1 VIAAPSTGAA
11 IAPAGTLRAVLMGRV
26 GLSPVMVGRD
36 AELGRLLTLRP
47 GPDPEVAFIGG
58 EGGVGKTRLA
68 LHELAATLR
77 PGTPVLVGGAS
88 PGGGRPFAALQEAV
102 EAPVARWT
110 GLPAG
115 LAHLAAPLAVVLGPA
130 ARHLGLDPQDG
141 AAPSSD
147 DVQRAAV
154 ELVRHLVGGHAGALV
169 VFDDLHWADPES
181 VALFGRLATTQGLP
195 ILLVATYRAEELG
208 SGHPVASLLVE
219 LERRR
224 SVCHVTLGRLT
235 QAQVGELLSHV
246 YRGPVS
252 HRVSEALHRRTG
264 GNPFFVEELVL
275 AAGDAEPER
284 LAELPL
290 PWTLTETVLRHL
302 EGLDDEALR
311 VVDAAAVLGR
321 RIPFDQ
327 LAALT
332 GLGEDALI
340 DVLRVLVGR
349 GLLVEGEPD
358 VFAFRHALTHE
369 AVEAR
374 LLGRERRRLHAKA
387 LTALQEAGSD
397 DFSAMAAHARAAGR
411 WDDMVDAA
419 RAGARCHIEG
429 PCASAPTALQLA
441 ELGLSEAE
449 DDLELHRLACQA
461 AWLSN
466 SLTSAR
472 RHGARW
478 RALAAEAGDDRSEFQ
493 ALCLLGRAAFDDGDH
508 TGMWEAY
515 RAAFASAERLP
526 RGPELALAS
535 VLISEAHMLSGQ
547 PEEAIDW
554 ADRALAVA
562 SEVGDD
568 SSVPRALV
576 NKGSAL
582 LDVAE
587 RTAEGMR
594 VLEQA
599 LVVAEAAGD
608 DFNVS
613 RAEQNMLSH
622 QINVWPIPDT
632 RRAIEGML
640 TRKAT
645 SGQLGWNKAQTA
657 LMAAEFEVIAGDR
670 TGVETHLRQA
680 ERFDPDLDEG
690 QHRQWHAGLQAM
702 LAMEVGDHDAAE
714 THLARLRSLEGISA
728 KEDQWTAGLEAQH
741 AAALGDGARVARA
754 LTSLRR
760 AAGQPANLISAEPLV
775 RAVAAAIAVGLPVS
789 DLRAFAV
796 AVLPTDEKH
805 DWHQGTPDLVEGLLL
820 SAEGRSADT
829 IEALMASGQSSLGG
843 GRGGGRRRAAW
854 IEAMAGCHLARAT
867 ASLGDRE
874 AAHRH
879 AAAAVE
885 ALAAWPGWRH
895 DEAVALERQLAA
907 TPTTPSA
914 DGPGGLT
921 AREREVAALVAEGR
935 SNGQIAQALY
945 ISTKTASVHVSNILT
960 KLGLSNRAEI
970 AAWWVRHTPDPGAQP
985 PAFRPPAR

>member
-1 VIAAPSTGAA
+1 
-11 IAPAGTLRAVLMGRV
+11 MGRV

-102 EAPVARWT
+102 EPTVAAWSE
-110 GLPAG
+110 LPRPLG
-115 LAHLAAPLAVVLGPA
+115 HLAAPLAVVLGPTG
-130 ARHLGLDPQDG
+130 RHLVTEAVGG

-154 ELVRHLVGGHAGALV
+154 ELIRHIVGQHAGALV

-181 VALFGRLATTQGLP
+181 VALFGRLATTPGLP

-208 SGHPVASLLVE
+208 SGHPVATLLVD

-284 LAELPL
+284 LADLPL

-332 GLGEDALI
+332 GLGEDELI

-374 LLGRERRRLHAKA
+374 LLGRERRRLHTKA

-449 DDLELHRLACQA
+449 DDVELHRLACQA

-466 SLTSAR
+466 ALTAAR

-478 RALAAEAGDDRSEFQ
+478 RALAAQNGDDRSEFQ

-508 TGMWEAY
+508 IEMWEAY
-515 RAAFASAERLP
+515 RAAFATAERLP
-526 RGPELALAS
+526 RGPELALAC

-547 PEEAIDW
+547 SEEAIDW

-562 SEVGDD
+562 AEVGDE

-582 LDVAE
+582 LDLPE
-587 RTAEGMR
+587 RAAEGME
-594 VLEQA
+594 VLERA
-599 LVVAEAAGD
+599 RVVAEAAGD

-613 RAEQNMLSH
+613 RAEQNMLAH
-622 QINVWPIPDT
+622 QIDVWPIPDT
-632 RRAIEGML
+632 RRAIDRAL
-640 TRKAT
+640 ARKSSRA
-645 SGQLGWNKAQTA
+645 QMGWTKAQTA

-670 TGVETHLRQA
+670 SRAEVRLRQA

-702 LAMEVGDHDAAE
+702 LAMEAGDSDGAE
-714 THLARLRSLEGISA
+714 THLARLRSLDGVSA
-728 KEDQWTAGLEAQH
+728 KEDQWTAGLEAQQG
-741 AAALGDGARVARA
+741 AALGDRERVDRA
-754 LTSLRR
+754 LSNLRR
-760 AAGQPANLISAEPLV
+760 VTGRSSHLISAEPLV
-775 RAVAAAIAVGLPVS
+775 RAVTAGVSVGIDVAALRSFVAAVRPPS
-789 DLRAFAV
+789 
-796 AVLPTDEKH
+796 EKH
-805 DWHQGTPDLVEGLLL
+805 DWHLGTPHLVEGLLL
-820 SAEGRSADT
+820 AAEGRMDEAIVE
-829 IEALMASGQSSLGG
+829 IEASGQASIGG
-843 GRGGGRRRAAW
+843 GPRGGRRRAAW
-854 IEAMAGCHLARAT
+854 IEAIASIQLARAR
-867 ASLGDRE
+867 AALGDR
-874 AAHRH
+874 AGAHAE
-879 AAAAVE
+879 AAAAVGV
-885 ALAAWPGWRH
+885 LAAWPGWRR
-895 DEAVALERQLAA
+895 DEAEALEHQLAA

-970 AAWWVRHTPDPGAQP
+970 AAWWVRHTPG
-985 PAFRPPAR
+985 